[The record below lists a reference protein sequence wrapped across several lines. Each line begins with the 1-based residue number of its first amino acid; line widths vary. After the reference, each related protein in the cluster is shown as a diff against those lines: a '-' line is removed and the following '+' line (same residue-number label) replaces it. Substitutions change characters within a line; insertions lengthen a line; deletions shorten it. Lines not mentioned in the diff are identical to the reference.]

1 MLQDLPKIPDHP
13 PRMLIIGSSG
23 SGKTNLLPNLINH
36 QPAVYKIYLYFKD
49 RYQTKYHF
57 LINKRESA
65 GSKRCNNPRAFIE
78 YSNDLDDICESIEEY
93 NPNKKHKILTY
104 LMI

>member
-1 MLQDLPKIPDHP
+1 M
-13 PRMLIIGSSG
+13 IGSSG

-36 QPAVYKIYLYFKD
+36 QPAIYKIYLYFKD

-65 GSKRCNNPRAFIE
+65 GSERCNNPRAFIE
-78 YSNDLDDICESIEEY
+78 YLNDLDDICESIEEY
-93 NPNKKHKILTY
+93 NPNKKRKILTY